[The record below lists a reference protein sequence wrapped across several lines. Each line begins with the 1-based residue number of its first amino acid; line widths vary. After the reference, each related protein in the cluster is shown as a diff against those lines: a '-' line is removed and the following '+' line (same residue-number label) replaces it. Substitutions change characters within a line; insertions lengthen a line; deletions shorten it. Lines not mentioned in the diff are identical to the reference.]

1 MPLTIQAPPRAPMK
15 SRMMRAVA
23 TWEMFWV
30 MVCSNLRHGTRAN
43 TLPITQQMAAL
54 MSSTTWLGPLSE
66 SLP

>member
-1 MPLTIQAPPRAPMK
+1 MK

-30 MVCSNLRHGTRAN
+30 MVCSNLRQGTWAN

-54 MSSTTWLGPLSE
+54 MSSTTWLGPLRE